1 MVMSCQLDIT
11 NFNYCTHTITMSED
25 EEIEED
31 IHDVDNDELKTP
43 LEEVI
48 QQSSPTQPV
57 EVIKEETVTVVRDP
71 KRNTSSESISTLVQ
85 EETQTG
91 SSDDENIYEQLKA
104 QSIQINKLTDIVELL
119 QSQIKQLQE
128 TRLSGRKTT
137 AARRKSLK
145 TKKKAIGKKGQRK

>member
-104 QSIQINKLTDIVELL
+104 QSIQINRLTDIVELL

>member
-1 MVMSCQLDIT
+1 
-11 NFNYCTHTITMSED
+11 MSED

-31 IHDVDNDELKTP
+31 IDDVDNDELKTP

-104 QSIQINKLTDIVELL
+104 QSIQINRLTDIVELL

-137 AARRKSLK
+137 AARRKNMK
-145 TKKKAIGKKGQRK
+145 TKKKAIGKRANESKKK